1 VDSSWYYLRY
11 LDPNN
16 QLKMFDPSITK
27 LMPADVYIGGIEH
40 AIMHLLY
47 ARFVYK
53 FLLKQGMLEKEVG
66 KEPFEQLIVQGLVKG
81 KAVRVR
87 SNGRYL
93 TKEQAKGYKPEELE
107 EVFEKMSK
115 SKFNGVNP
123 TELVE
128 KYGCDALRMAMMF
141 SAPV

>member
-1 VDSSWYYLRY
+1 
-11 LDPNN
+11 
-16 QLKMFDPSITK
+16 M
-27 LMPADVYIGGIEH
+27 
-40 AIMHLLY
+40 
-47 ARFVYK
+47 
-53 FLLKQGMLEKEVG
+53 
-66 KEPFEQLIVQGLVKG
+66 IVQGLVKG
-81 KAVRVR
+81 KAVKLK

-93 TKEQAKGYKPEELE
+93 TKEEAATYPKEELE

-141 SAPV
+141 SAPVENDLDFKEEEVQRMEAFLKKVIELKSTIFDKP